1 MPEQKPV
8 TFNISTLTIVKII
21 LTLLILY
28 FAYLMWDILVLIIIA
43 LILAVLID
51 PLADL
56 FEKRKIPRTLAVL
69 VVYVILISLLGLIVV
84 LIIPPI
90 TTQFQ
95 QLTDNI
101 PNYWNRLKALGAEDL
116 LAKYDSS
123 ALQKGFKSVEDN
135 LAQGIFTGLGGIF
148 GGVISFFLVM
158 VLTFYM
164 VVEKKELKNIARSLI
179 PAHYQPYLSQVAG
192 RMKEKMTAWFKG
204 QLILCLIVGLAVF
217 IGLSFLGVKYALVLG
232 LIAGFLEIIPYVG
245 PWTFAVLAVFI
256 ALGQS
261 PTLALFT
268 LIMFIAI
275 QQTES
280 NLLVPKVMQK
290 AVGLNPIISILAVIT
305 GAKLA
310 GFLGILFA
318 IPIAS
323 ALSIL
328 LQDFFRKGGENNEP
342 KK

>member
-8 TFNISTLTIVKII
+8 TFNISTLTIVKVI

-28 FAYLMWDILVLIIIA
+28 FAYLMWDILVLLIIA

-51 PLADL
+51 PLADR

-69 VVYVILISLLGLIVV
+69 LVYVILISLVSLIVV
-84 LIIPPI
+84 LLIPPL
-90 TTQFQ
+90 TTQFR

-101 PNYWNRLKALGAEDL
+101 PNYWNHLKTLGADDL
-116 LAKYDSS
+116 LTKYDLSS
-123 ALQKGFKSVEDN
+123 LQEGFRAIEGN
-135 LAQGIFTGLGGIF
+135 LTKGIFTGLGGIF
-148 GGVISFFLVM
+148 GGVVSFFLVL

-164 VVEKKELKNIARSLI
+164 VVEEKELKNIARSLI
-179 PAHYQPYLSQVAG
+179 PARYQPYLSQVAG
-192 RMKEKMTAWFKG
+192 RMKEKMTAWLKG

-217 IGLSFLGVKYALVLG
+217 IGLSILGVKYALVLG

-245 PWTFAVLAVFI
+245 PWASAALAIFI

-261 PTLALFT
+261 PMLALLT
-268 LIMFIAI
+268 LILFIVV
-275 QQTES
+275 QQTEN
-280 NLLVPKVMQK
+280 NLLVPKIMQK
-290 AVGLNPIISILAVIT
+290 AVGLNPIISILAIIT

-310 GFLGILFA
+310 GFLGVLFA

-328 LQDFFRKGGENNEP
+328 LQDFFKGGE
-342 KK
+342 KSDV

>member
-1 MPEQKPV
+1 MSDQKPT
-8 TFNISTLTIVKII
+8 TFNISTITIVKII

-28 FAYLMWDILVLIIIA
+28 FIYLIRDILALLLIA

-51 PLADL
+51 PLADW
-56 FEKRKIPRTLAVL
+56 FEQRKIPRTLAVL
-69 VVYVILISLLGLIVV
+69 LVYVILISLVGLIVV
-84 LIIPPI
+84 LLIPPL

-101 PNYWNRLKALGAEDL
+101 PDYWNRLKALGAQDL
-116 LAKYDSS
+116 LSKYDSGT
-123 ALQKGFKSVEDN
+123 LQKSFKAIEEN

-148 GGVISFFLVM
+148 GGVVSFFLVL

-164 VVEKKELKNIARSLI
+164 VVEEKELKSIVRALI
-179 PAHYQPYLSQVAG
+179 PAHYQPYLFQVAG
-192 RMKEKMTAWFKG
+192 RMKKKMTAWLKG
-204 QLILCLIVGLAVF
+204 QLILCLIIGLAVF
-217 IGLSFLGVKYALVLG
+217 IGLSIMGVKYALVLG
-232 LIAGFLEIIPYVG
+232 LIAGLLEIIPYVG
-245 PWTFAVLAVFI
+245 PWTSAALAIFI

-261 PTLALFT
+261 PALALVV
-268 LIMFIAI
+268 LIFFIVL
-275 QQTES
+275 QQAEN

-290 AVGLNPIISILAVIT
+290 AVGLNPIISILSVIT

-318 IPIAS
+318 IPVAS

-328 LQDFFRKGGENNEP
+328 LQDFFKENNSG
-342 KK
+342 KQT

>member
-28 FAYLMWDILVLIIIA
+28 FTYLMWDILVLIIIA

-51 PLADL
+51 PLADR
-56 FEKRKIPRTLAVL
+56 FEKRKVPRTLAVL
-69 VVYVILISLLGLIVV
+69 LVYVILISLLGLIIV

-101 PNYWNRLKALGAEDL
+101 PSYWDRLKTLGAEDL
-116 LAKYDSS
+116 LAKYDSN
-123 ALQKGFKSVEDN
+123 ALQKGLKSVEDN
-135 LAQGIFTGLGGIF
+135 LAQGIFTGLGGLF
-148 GGVISFFLVM
+148 GGVVSFFLVL

-164 VVEKKELKNIARSLI
+164 VVEEKELKGIAHSLI
-179 PAHYQPYLSQVAG
+179 PAHYQPYLFQLAG

-217 IGLSFLGVKYALVLG
+217 VGLSILGVKYALVLG

-245 PWTFAVLAVFI
+245 PWASAALAIFI

-261 PTLALFT
+261 PSLALFT
-268 LIMFIAI
+268 LVLFVVI
-275 QQTES
+275 QQAEN

-290 AVGLNPIISILAVIT
+290 AVGLNPIISILAILT
-305 GAKLA
+305 GAELA
-310 GFLGILFA
+310 GYLGVLFA
-318 IPIAS
+318 IPVAS

-328 LQDFFRKGGENNEP
+328 LQDFFRRGGGNKSN
-342 KK
+342 K